1 MSCSICNEPCNPLS
15 QCCSNCFRKPLLS
28 IEEVNLLSKDEIKD
42 IEPPK
47 ISETIQIQTTD
58 VVIETKTRKIRKR
71 KLQKEQV
78 ELSQA
83 TEN

>member
-1 MSCSICNEPCNPLS
+1 
-15 QCCSNCFRKPLLS
+15 
-28 IEEVNLLSKDEIKD
+28 VNLLSKDEIKD